1 MTRKLPIDRLSFRIT
16 CGLVLALFLVG
27 IPFFVFFYRLHE
39 RQLAEGMR
47 KPVSDLSQL
56 ILAGLERRML
66 EHQPHLLDS
75 DIRQV
80 AAEAGGARIMLV
92 DKEGQIRFSTD
103 AQMAGRTFS
112 RLQGECSSCH
122 SQAPV
127 PDQFTVVEP
136 RGREFARSM
145 LVIRNK
151 ESCFNCH
158 PPNQKIN
165 GTLIVDLPM
174 SQAGLHLRSDM
185 REMLGLAGL
194 MVTVTILAIVLLV
207 DRLIVRRIKAMERT
221 TIAIRKGSLDE
232 RVVTGG
238 HDEISELACS
248 FNVMTAS
255 LKESLKETE
264 RHKEY
269 LENIINSIEDEIVV
283 VDRDFRVVKA
293 NQAYLRR
300 SGYPKETAPGQP
312 CCITKEGRNCEVG
325 VQAKCPARTT
335 FQSGRVEKC
344 LYRFVDDRGRE
355 RYIEIYSYPLIDA
368 SGRIYQVIEV
378 RRDITERR
386 ALEANL
392 CHSERLAS
400 LGLLASG
407 ISHEINNPLA
417 SIMTCAEGLQKRIGK
432 KAVQTKGDMA
442 EYLALITKEA
452 MRAKAI
458 TERLLI
464 LARKS
469 DSLTYIV
476 SVNRALE
483 ETVQLV
489 RFQAQNREIEIQ
501 EEYARDLPE
510 IKADE
515 PALRQVFLNLLIN
528 AIQATNAGGRIGVG
542 TARERDSVRVVVED
556 TGCGISPADLPH
568 LFEPFFSKRPVGQ
581 GTGLGLFISNTLI
594 RQMGGSIQVDSQVG
608 QGSRFVVELPFEPT
622 GEPCPDTHADERWIS

>member
-1 MTRKLPIDRLSFRIT
+1 MKRKLPFDRLSFRIT

-66 EHQPHLLDS
+66 EHQPHLLDT

-92 DKEGQIRFSTD
+92 DEEGQVRFSTD
-103 AQMAGRTFS
+103 SRMIGRSFS
-112 RLQGECSSCH
+112 RLQSECLSCH
-122 SQAPV
+122 NQKPV
-127 PDQFTVVEP
+127 PDQFTVVKP
-136 RGREFARSM
+136 GGGEFARS
-145 LVIRNK
+145 LLIIRNK

-158 PPNQKIN
+158 PSGQRVN

-174 SQAGLHLRSDM
+174 SQAGVQLRSDM
-185 REMLGLAGL
+185 REMLGLAAL
-194 MVTVTILAIVLLV
+194 MGTVTILALGLLV

-221 TIAIRKGSLDE
+221 TVAIRKGSLDE

-238 HDEISELACS
+238 HDEISELAYS

-255 LKESLKETE
+255 LKESVKEVE
-264 RHKEY
+264 RHKDY
-269 LENIINSIEDEIVV
+269 LESVINSIEDEIVV
-283 VDRDFRVVKA
+283 LDREFRVVTA
-293 NQAYLRR
+293 NEAYLRSAGHR
-300 SGYPKETAPGQP
+300 KEVAAGQP
-312 CCITKEGRNCEVG
+312 CCSTSDGRSCEVG
-325 VQAKCPARTT
+325 RQAKCPARGT
-335 FQSGRVEKC
+335 FHSGRVEKC
-344 LYRFVDDRGRE
+344 VHRFVDERGHD
-355 RYIEIYSYPLIDA
+355 RYIEIYSYPLLDLD
-368 SGRIYQVIEV
+368 GRVFRAIEV

-386 ALEANL
+386 VLEANL

-417 SIMTCAEGLQKRIGK
+417 SIVTCAEGLQKRIAK
-432 KAVQTKGDMA
+432 TASSNGDMA

-464 LARKS
+464 LSRKS

-489 RFQAQNREIEIQ
+489 RFQALNRDIQIQ
-501 EEYARDLPE
+501 EEYSRDLPE

-528 AIQATNAGGRIGVG
+528 AMQATKAGGRIVIR
-542 TARERDSVRVVVED
+542 TAGQPGFVRVIVED
-556 TGCGISPADLPH
+556 TGCGIASADLPH
-568 LFEPFFSKRPVGQ
+568 LFEPFFSKRPAGQ

-594 RQMGGSIQVDSQVG
+594 RQMGGSIRVDSELG
-608 QGSRFVVELPFEPT
+608 KGSRFEVELPLQKS
-622 GEPCPDTHADERWIS
+622 GEVRVDTQANGRWIS

>member
-1 MTRKLPIDRLSFRIT
+1 MKRELPFDRLSFRIT

-66 EHQPHLLDS
+66 EHQPHLLDI

-92 DKEGQIRFSTD
+92 DKEGQVRFSTD
-103 AQMAGRTFS
+103 SRMTGKTFS
-112 RLQGECSSCH
+112 SRQPECASCH
-122 SQAPV
+122 NQARV
-127 PDQFTVVEP
+127 PDQFTEVKP
-136 RGREFARSM
+136 HGNQFARS
-145 LVIRNK
+145 LLLIRNK

-158 PPNQKIN
+158 PSSEKVN

-174 SQAGLHLRSDM
+174 SQAGVHLRSDM

-194 MVTVTILAIVLLV
+194 MVTVTILALGLLV

-221 TIAIRKGSLDE
+221 TIAIRKGNLDE

-238 HDEISELACS
+238 HDEISELAYG

-255 LKESLKETE
+255 LKESLKEIE
-264 RHKEY
+264 RHKDY
-269 LENIINSIEDEIVV
+269 LESVINSIEDEIVV
-283 VDRDFRVVKA
+283 VDRELRVVTA

-300 SGYPKETAPGQP
+300 SGHPKDALPGQS
-312 CCITKEGRNCEVG
+312 CCTTSEGRSCEVG
-325 VQAKCPARTT
+325 VQSKCPARAT
-335 FQSGRVEKC
+335 FQRGRVEKC
-344 LYRFVDDRGRE
+344 LHRFVDEQGRDH
-355 RYIEIYSYPLIDA
+355 YIEIYSYPLVDRR
-368 SGRIYQVIEV
+368 GQVFQAIEV

-386 ALEANL
+386 VLEANL

-417 SIMTCAEGLQKRIGK
+417 SIVTCADGLQKRIGK
-432 KAVQTKGDMA
+432 TPGSNGDMA
-442 EYLALITKEA
+442 EYLTLITKEA
-452 MRAKAI
+452 MRAKSI
-458 TERLLI
+458 TDRLLI
-464 LARKS
+464 LSRKS
-469 DSLTYIV
+469 DSMTYIV
-476 SVNRALE
+476 SVNRALQ

-489 RFQAQNREIEIQ
+489 RFQAQNRDIQ
-501 EEYARDLPE
+501 IHEEYARDLPE
-510 IKADE
+510 ITADE
-515 PALRQVFLNLLIN
+515 PGLRQVFLNLLIN
-528 AIQATNAGGRIGVG
+528 ALQATTVGGRIVVR
-542 TARERDSVRVVVED
+542 TSRQPDSVRIVIED
-556 TGCGISPADLPH
+556 TGCGIVPDDLPR
-568 LFEPFFSKRPVGQ
+568 LFEPFFSKRPAGQ

-608 QGSRFVVELPFEPT
+608 KGSSFVVELPAERAEDPGAGT
-622 GEPCPDTHADERWIS
+622 QADGRWA

>member
-1 MTRKLPIDRLSFRIT
+1 MKRELPFDRLSFRIT
-16 CGLVLALFLVG
+16 CGLVLALFVVG

-66 EHQPHLLDS
+66 EHQPHLLDT

-80 AAEAGGARIMLV
+80 AAEAGRARIMLV
-92 DKEGQIRFSTD
+92 DKEGQVRFSTD
-103 AQMAGRTFS
+103 SRMSGRTFS
-112 RLQGECSSCH
+112 RIQSECSSCH
-122 SQAPV
+122 SQTPV
-127 PDQFTVVEP
+127 PDQFTAVKPGGVD
-136 RGREFARSM
+136 FARSL

-158 PPNQKIN
+158 PSSQKVN

-174 SQAGLHLRSDM
+174 SQAGVQLRSDM

-194 MVTVTILAIVLLV
+194 MVAVTILALGLLV

-221 TIAIRKGSLDE
+221 TIAIRKGNLDE

-238 HDEISELACS
+238 RDEISELGYS

-255 LKESLKETE
+255 LRESLKEIE
-264 RHKEY
+264 RHKDY
-269 LENIINSIEDEIVV
+269 LESVINSIEDEIVV
-283 VDRDFRVVKA
+283 VDRELRVVTA

-300 SGYPKETAPGQP
+300 SGHPKDFVPGQS
-312 CCITKEGRNCEVG
+312 CCTTSEGRNCEVG
-325 VQAKCPARTT
+325 VQSKCPARTT
-335 FQSGRVEKC
+335 FHSGRVEKC
-344 LYRFVDDRGRE
+344 LHRFVDDQGRD
-355 RYIEIYSYPLIDA
+355 RYIEIYSYPLMDRD
-368 SGRIYQVIEV
+368 GQVFQAIEV

-386 ALEANL
+386 VLEANL

-417 SIMTCAEGLQKRIGK
+417 SIVTCADGLQKRIGK
-432 KAVQTKGDMA
+432 TPGSNGDMA
-442 EYLALITKEA
+442 EYLTLITKEA
-452 MRAKAI
+452 MRAKGI

-464 LARKS
+464 LSRKS

-476 SVNRALE
+476 SVNRALQ

-489 RFQAQNREIEIQ
+489 RFQAQNRDIQ
-501 EEYARDLPE
+501 IHEEYAPDLPE
-510 IKADE
+510 ITADE
-515 PALRQVFLNLLIN
+515 PGLRQVFLNLLIN
-528 AIQATNAGGRIGVG
+528 AMQATKAGGRIVVR
-542 TARERDSVRVVVED
+542 TARQPDSVRIVVED
-556 TGCGISPADLPH
+556 TGCGIVPADLPR
-568 LFEPFFSKRPVGQ
+568 LFEPFFSKRPAGQ

-594 RQMGGSIQVDSQVG
+594 RQMGGSIQVDSLVG
-608 QGSRFVVELPFEPT
+608 KGSSFVVELPVERA
-622 GEPCPDTHADERWIS
+622 GETRAGTQADGRWT